1 MASGYPPPSGGNEM
15 ILTDLHIHSC
25 LSPCADDTMT
35 PAAIVKAAKEAG
47 LELIAITD
55 HNSARNCPA
64 VAAEAEKAGIGFI
77 PGIEVTT
84 SEEIHCVCLLPD
96 LGKAA
101 AFSRWLDT
109 LRPGIANRPNVS
121 GRQTVI
127 GSRGSRT
134 EEREL
139 LFMARRISVNELS
152 RAVRQYSGLIWPAHV
167 DKPSNSLYSIL
178 GCWPEDLD
186 MDAVELYYDTE
197 PAGIPESVHRL
208 RCSDAPRLW
217 DIKGGYPLPL
227 ESADFAGLKKY
238 LRGE

>member
-1 MASGYPPPSGGNEM
+1 
-15 ILTDLHIHSC
+15 
-25 LSPCADDTMT
+25 MT

-109 LRPGIANRPNVS
+109 LRPGIVNRPNVF

-186 MDAVELYYDTE
+186 MDAVELYYDAE
-197 PAGIPESVHRL
+197 PAGIPESVRRL
-208 RCSDAPRLW
+208 RCSDAHRLW

-227 ESADFAGLKKY
+227 ESADFSGLKKY

>member
-1 MASGYPPPSGGNEM
+1 
-15 ILTDLHIHSC
+15 
-25 LSPCADDTMT
+25 MT

-64 VAAEAEKAGIGFI
+64 VAAEAEKAGIG
-77 PGIEVTT
+77 
-84 SEEIHCVCLLPD
+84 
-96 LGKAA
+96 KAA

-109 LRPGIANRPNVS
+109 LRPGIANRPNVF

-208 RCSDAPRLW
+208 RCSDAHRLW

>member
-1 MASGYPPPSGGNEM
+1 
-15 ILTDLHIHSC
+15 
-25 LSPCADDTMT
+25 MT

-64 VAAEAEKAGIGFI
+64 VAAEAAKAGIGFI

-109 LRPGIANRPNVS
+109 LRPGIANRPNVF

-127 GSRGSRT
+127 GSLGSRT

-208 RCSDAPRLW
+208 RCSDALRLW

>member
-1 MASGYPPPSGGNEM
+1 
-15 ILTDLHIHSC
+15 
-25 LSPCADDTMT
+25 MT

-109 LRPGIANRPNVS
+109 LRPGIVNRPNVF

-139 LFMARRISVNELS
+139 LFMARRISINELS

-167 DKPSNSLYSIL
+167 DKPSNSAAGRRIWTWTPWSSTTTRSPRAFRRAFT
-178 GCWPEDLD
+178 GC
-186 MDAVELYYDTE
+186 AARTRTGSGISRADTR
-197 PAGIPESVHRL
+197 SRS
-208 RCSDAPRLW
+208 RAPISP
-217 DIKGGYPLPL
+217 D
-227 ESADFAGLKKY
+227 
-238 LRGE
+238 

>member
-1 MASGYPPPSGGNEM
+1 
-15 ILTDLHIHSC
+15 
-25 LSPCADDTMT
+25 MT

-64 VAAEAEKAGIGFI
+64 VAAEAEKAGISFI

-109 LRPGIANRPNVS
+109 LRPGIVNRPNVF

-208 RCSDAPRLW
+208 RCSDAHRLW

-227 ESADFAGLKKY
+227 ESADFDGLKKY

>member
-1 MASGYPPPSGGNEM
+1 M

-109 LRPGIANRPNVS
+109 LRPGIANRPNVF

-152 RAVRQYSGLIWPAHV
+152 RAVRQYSGLICPLMWISRPTR
-167 DKPSNSLYSIL
+167 SIPFSAAGRRIWTWTPWSSTTTRSPRAFRRAFT
-178 GCWPEDLD
+178 GC
-186 MDAVELYYDTE
+186 AARTRTGS
-197 PAGIPESVHRL
+197 GISRADI
-208 RCSDAPRLW
+208 RSRSRAPISP
-217 DIKGGYPLPL
+217 D
-227 ESADFAGLKKY
+227 
-238 LRGE
+238 

>member
-1 MASGYPPPSGGNEM
+1 M

-64 VAAEAEKAGIGFI
+64 VAAEAEQAGIGFI

-109 LRPGIANRPNVS
+109 LRPGIANRPNVF

-208 RCSDAPRLW
+208 RCSDAHRLW

>member
-1 MASGYPPPSGGNEM
+1 
-15 ILTDLHIHSC
+15 
-25 LSPCADDTMT
+25 MT

-101 AFSRWLDT
+101 AFSPLARHAAPRALSTD
-109 LRPGIANRPNVS
+109 PNVF

-127 GSRGSRT
+127 GSRGQPDGG
-134 EEREL
+134 
-139 LFMARRISVNELS
+139 AR
-152 RAVRQYSGLIWPAHV
+152 AAFHGAAHFRQ
-167 DKPSNSLYSIL
+167 
-178 GCWPEDLD
+178 
-186 MDAVELYYDTE
+186 
-197 PAGIPESVHRL
+197 
-208 RCSDAPRLW
+208 
-217 DIKGGYPLPL
+217 
-227 ESADFAGLKKY
+227 
-238 LRGE
+238 

>member
-1 MASGYPPPSGGNEM
+1 
-15 ILTDLHIHSC
+15 
-25 LSPCADDTMT
+25 MT

-77 PGIEVTT
+77 PGI
-84 SEEIHCVCLLPD
+84 
-96 LGKAA
+96 
-101 AFSRWLDT
+101 
-109 LRPGIANRPNVS
+109 ANRPNVF

-208 RCSDAPRLW
+208 RCSDAHRLW

>member
-1 MASGYPPPSGGNEM
+1 
-15 ILTDLHIHSC
+15 
-25 LSPCADDTMT
+25 MT

-84 SEEIHCVCLLPD
+84 SEEVHCVCLLPD

-109 LRPGIANRPNVS
+109 LRPGIANRPSVF

-139 LFMARRISVNELS
+139 LFMARRISVN
-152 RAVRQYSGLIWPAHV
+152 
-167 DKPSNSLYSIL
+167 
-178 GCWPEDLD
+178 
-186 MDAVELYYDTE
+186 
-197 PAGIPESVHRL
+197 
-208 RCSDAPRLW
+208 
-217 DIKGGYPLPL
+217 
-227 ESADFAGLKKY
+227 
-238 LRGE
+238 

>member
-1 MASGYPPPSGGNEM
+1 M

-101 AFSRWLDT
+101 AFSRWLDR
-109 LRPGIANRPNVS
+109 LRPGIANRPNVF

-208 RCSDAPRLW
+208 RCSDAHRLW

>member
-1 MASGYPPPSGGNEM
+1 M

-109 LRPGIANRPNVS
+109 LRPGIANRPNVF

-208 RCSDAPRLW
+208 RCSDAHRLW
-217 DIKGGYPLPL
+217 DIKGGYPHPL

-238 LRGE
+238 LRGK

>member
-1 MASGYPPPSGGNEM
+1 MV
-15 ILTDLHIHSC
+15 LTDLHMHSC

-35 PAAIVKAAKEAG
+35 PSALISAAKDAG
-47 LELIAITD
+47 LELIALTD

-64 VAAEAEKAGIGFI
+64 VAEEAEKAGIGFI

-109 LRPGIANRPNVS
+109 LRPGIVNRPNVF

-127 GSRGSRT
+127 GSRGART

-139 LFMARRISVNELS
+139 LFMARRISINELS
-152 RAVRQYSGLIWPAHV
+152 HAVRQYSGLIWPAHV
-167 DKPSNSLYSIL
+167 DKPSNSLYAIL

-186 MDAVELYYDTE
+186 MDAVELYNETE
-197 PAGIPESVHRL
+197 PTGIPDHIRRL
-208 RCSDAPRLW
+208 RCSDAHRLW

-238 LRGE
+238 LRG

>member
-1 MASGYPPPSGGNEM
+1 M

-109 LRPGIANRPNVS
+109 LRPGIANRPNVV

-208 RCSDAPRLW
+208 RCSDAHRLW

-227 ESADFAGLKKY
+227 ESANFAGLKKY

>member
-1 MASGYPPPSGGNEM
+1 M

-35 PAAIVKAAKEAG
+35 PAAIVKAAKEAE

-109 LRPGIANRPNVS
+109 LRPGIANRPNVF

-208 RCSDAPRLW
+208 RCSDAHRLW

>member
-1 MASGYPPPSGGNEM
+1 
-15 ILTDLHIHSC
+15 
-25 LSPCADDTMT
+25 MT

-84 SEEIHCVCLLPD
+84 SEEIHCVCLLSD

-109 LRPGIANRPNVS
+109 LRPGIVNRPNVF

-208 RCSDAPRLW
+208 RCSDAHRLW

-227 ESADFAGLKKY
+227 ESANFAGLKKY

>member
-1 MASGYPPPSGGNEM
+1 
-15 ILTDLHIHSC
+15 
-25 LSPCADDTMT
+25 MT

-55 HNSARNCPA
+55 HKSARNCPA

-109 LRPGIANRPNVS
+109 LRPGIANRPNVF

-208 RCSDAPRLW
+208 RCSDAHRLW

-227 ESADFAGLKKY
+227 ESDDFAGLKKY

>member
-1 MASGYPPPSGGNEM
+1 
-15 ILTDLHIHSC
+15 
-25 LSPCADDTMT
+25 MT
-35 PAAIVKAAKEAG
+35 PAAIVKAAVDAG

-64 VAAEAEKAGIGFI
+64 VAAEAEKVGIGFI

-109 LRPGIANRPNVS
+109 LRPGIANRANVF

-178 GCWPEDLD
+178 GCWPEDLE

-197 PAGIPESVHRL
+197 PAGIPENIRRL
-208 RCSDAPRLW
+208 RCSDAHRLW
-217 DIKGGYPLPL
+217 DIKDGCPLPL
-227 ESADFAGLKKY
+227 ESADFDGLKKY